1 MEPARCVTNNELPNQ
16 RDTLSVMISTE
27 VNTHVDP
34 EVKGK
39 SVSHEYPMSDASCS
53 TETDD
58 YDVAI
63 VL

>member
-1 MEPARCVTNNELPNQ
+1 
-16 RDTLSVMISTE
+16 MISTE
-27 VNTHVDP
+27 VDTHIDP

-39 SVSHEYPMSDASCS
+39 SVPHAYTGSDATCVDD
-53 TETDD
+53 TDD